1 MYAVDGNTIHVVMNA
16 LVVGGNQCGQKYIS
30 DVSTLFEEKQRK
42 HDNEWLHQMTI
53 DKLIKKIRPCER
65 ACIIIVL
72 SPAEFLYQVALFSRK
87 VTQRGVVAQKGRPMA
102 DDAKGHFYGF
112 FSPLSDRF

>member
-42 HDNEWLHQMTI
+42 HNNEWLHQMTI

-72 SPAEFLYQVALFSRK
+72 SPVESSILSSSFFKKSYATGSREAERASH
-87 VTQRGVVAQKGRPMA
+87 GR
-102 DDAKGHFYGF
+102 
-112 FSPLSDRF
+112 

>member
-65 ACIIIVL
+65 ACIIID
-72 SPAEFLYQVALFSRK
+72 SAFTRRISISSSSFFKKSYATGSRGAERASH
-87 VTQRGVVAQKGRPMA
+87 GR
-102 DDAKGHFYGF
+102 
-112 FSPLSDRF
+112 

>member
-30 DVSTLFEEKQRK
+30 DVSTFFEEKQRK
-42 HDNEWLHQMTI
+42 HNNEWLHQMTI

-72 SPAEFLYQVALFSRK
+72 SPVESSILSSSFFKKSYATGSREAERASH
-87 VTQRGVVAQKGRPMA
+87 GR
-102 DDAKGHFYGF
+102 
-112 FSPLSDRF
+112 